1 MRRGINRKIILERL
15 KGGGYPAHVRPSLG
29 NLVMKGIV
37 VD

>member
-1 MRRGINRKIILERL
+1 L